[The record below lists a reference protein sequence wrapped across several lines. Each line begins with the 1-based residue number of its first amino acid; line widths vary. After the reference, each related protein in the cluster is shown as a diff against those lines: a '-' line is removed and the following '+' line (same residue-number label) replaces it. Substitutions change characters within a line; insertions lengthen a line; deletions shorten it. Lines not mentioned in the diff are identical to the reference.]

1 MMERKREIKNYKRE
15 NKYNEFDS
23 MTCPFAVVT
32 IKIDITNIVNYC
44 KVNKHHYATIAW
56 VLMKAANQVDEMR
69 VRNEDGKFY
78 LYDKM
83 NVGFAL
89 PLDNHVIGLFDCE
102 MKDNLVDFIKEYEK
116 RYALFKKEQKDLIT
130 DNGAI
135 WCNCE
140 PWFEITSIMPSF
152 DKKDHTQEF
161 IWDKIKE
168 ENNRFT
174 INLTT
179 MFHHGYFDG
188 EHLARFI
195 EILNEE
201 ISKFMGEK

>member
-1 MMERKREIKNYKRE
+1 MTRKQEIINYKRE
-15 NKYNEFDS
+15 EKYNEFNN

-32 IKIDITNIVNYC
+32 TKIDITSVVNYC
-44 KVNKHHYATIAW
+44 KENKYHYATIAW

-69 VRNEDGKFY
+69 VRNENGKFY
-78 LYDKM
+78 LYNKM
-83 NVGFAL
+83 NVGFTL

-102 MKDNLVDFIKEYEK
+102 MKDDLNDFINEYEK
-116 RYALFKKEQKDLIT
+116 RYALFKKEQRDLIT

-140 PWFEITSIMPSF
+140 PWFETTALMPPF

-174 INLTT
+174 VNLTI

-188 EHLARFI
+188 EQIGEFLQT
-195 EILNEE
+195 LNDE
-201 ISKFMGEK
+201 ISKFN